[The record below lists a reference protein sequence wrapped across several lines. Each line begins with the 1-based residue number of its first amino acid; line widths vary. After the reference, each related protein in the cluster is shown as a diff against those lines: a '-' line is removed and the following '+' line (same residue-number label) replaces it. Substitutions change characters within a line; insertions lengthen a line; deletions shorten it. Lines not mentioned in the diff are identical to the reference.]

1 MKRQTF
7 YKIGVFV
14 KGDGRMR
21 RIVMNLAMSLDGF
34 IANEDGSFE
43 WIKGYED
50 NTLNTDNPY
59 NYEALLEDI
68 DIVVMGKRCY
78 EQDMHLEFKAKTVY
92 VVTHSTI
99 TDYDNI
105 KFCGEDIIEVI
116 KEEQRKTGK
125 DIMLFG
131 GGKLINTFLQA
142 DCIDEYIIGLIPVIL
157 GTGRPLFYG
166 GYPPIEL
173 KLEEYMVDKGIV
185 ILRYVNR

>member
-1 MKRQTF
+1 
-7 YKIGVFV
+7 
-14 KGDGRMR
+14 MR
-21 RIVMNLAMSLDGF
+21 RIIMNLAMSLDGF

-59 NYEALLEDI
+59 NYETLLEDI

-78 EQDMHLEFKAKTVY
+78 EQDMHLEFKTKTVY
-92 VVTHSTI
+92 VATHSTI

-116 KEEQRKTGK
+116 KEEQLKPGK

-131 GGKLINTFLQA
+131 GGNLINTFLQA

-157 GTGRPLFYG
+157 GAGRPLFYG
-166 GYPPIEL
+166 GHPPIDLE
-173 KLEEYMVDKGIV
+173 LEEYIVDNGIV